1 MFDVRRSRSYSFP
14 VLHRRNVSLCEVV
27 SPVQER
33 LTGILRERIRT
44 AVTDVEAS
52 GGDSWT
58 DVPQPST
65 DALFDLWFADSQ
77 NGFAIGSAAGSAS
90 TVLLKTGNGGGF
102 WEEMSHDLPDLST
115 PSVSFGDA
123 LTGTVLGA
131 AAEGLIYR
139 TEDGGST
146 WVVEQAPGLN
156 MLLLDVVMLGP
167 DHGVAVGQGGL
178 IYRRQ

>member
-52 GGDSWT
+52 
-58 DVPQPST
+58 
-65 DALFDLWFADSQ
+65 LFDLWFADSQ